1 MVLYLV
7 IYHKILV
14 GGNFMKDLPR
24 VTPGK
29 ISDNLKN
36 TQEIFYGSDRNSNL
50 KKPDSLTIIKKI
62 NNIFASTSHVYKSKC
77 KITLTDGVVEK
88 EIVGKTST
96 NLVTI
101 NGELIKIT
109 DIVDIEKI

>member
-1 MVLYLV
+1 
-7 IYHKILV
+7 
-14 GGNFMKDLPR
+14 MKDLPR

-29 ISDNLKN
+29 IRENLNN
-36 TQEIFYGSDRNSNL
+36 TQEIFYSKDRSIN

-62 NNIFASTSHVYKSKC
+62 NNIFASSSHVYKSKC
-77 KITLTDGVVEK
+77 KITLTDKIVEK

-109 DIVDIEKI
+109 DIVDIEKV